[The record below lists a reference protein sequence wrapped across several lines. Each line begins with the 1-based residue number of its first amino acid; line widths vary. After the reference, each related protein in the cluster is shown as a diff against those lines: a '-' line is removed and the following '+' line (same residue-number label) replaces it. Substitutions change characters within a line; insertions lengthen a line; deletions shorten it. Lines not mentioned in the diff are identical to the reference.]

1 MKTRFTIR
9 HILRALSF
17 AVVDMSR
24 ELLWPARYKVKAQ
37 ETRHKVQVPGLRAQE
52 IKQGQGTR
60 LRTQRADYRNRG
72 SNLSTLCFES

>member
-37 ETRHKVQVPGLRAQE
+37 ETRHTCQDPGSKAQSSRS
-52 IKQGQGTR
+52 KNQGTN
-60 LRTQRADYRNRG
+60 TKYKSQRVDYG
-72 SNLSTLCFES
+72 KP